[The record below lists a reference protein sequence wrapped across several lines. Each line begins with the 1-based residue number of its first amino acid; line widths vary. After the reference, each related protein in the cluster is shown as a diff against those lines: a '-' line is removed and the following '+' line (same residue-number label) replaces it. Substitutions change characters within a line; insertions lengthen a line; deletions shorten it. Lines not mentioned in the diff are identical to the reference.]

1 MSQTSHIPT
10 TRYTATVKHHSIAYA
25 RTIEA
30 GATLHAAKCAATTE
44 FGQGHNGHL
53 LVIHDRD
60 ATHGLEYCA
69 SKCLGR
75 DVSWHTW

>member
-1 MSQTSHIPT
+1 MSQPSTM
-10 TRYTATVKHHSIAYA
+10 RYTATIKHHSLANA

-30 GATLHAAKCAATTE
+30 GVTLHAAKCAATIE

-53 LVIHDRD
+53 LVIYDRED
-60 ATHGLEYCA
+60 THPMGYCA

-75 DVSWHTW
+75 DNVWHTW